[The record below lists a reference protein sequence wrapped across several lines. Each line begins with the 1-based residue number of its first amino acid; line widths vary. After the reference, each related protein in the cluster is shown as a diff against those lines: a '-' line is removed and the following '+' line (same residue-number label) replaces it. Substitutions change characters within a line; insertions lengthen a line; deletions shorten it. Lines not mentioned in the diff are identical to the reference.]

1 MAGPRSLTN
10 AAAPIWKNGSVTPN
24 SMSGD
29 ITKLLR
35 KWSSEAGAA
44 GEADELIYAELRR
57 RARQILRSERPG
69 HPFASSDLVNEAWLR
84 LSGQDGRR
92 WENRAQFFAIG
103 ARMMRRILVDHAR
116 ARGRAKRGGDPSSV
130 TLRTDLNAPSQ
141 TADILALN
149 DALDALARL
158 DPRQSQVVE
167 LRFFGGLSIEETA
180 DALNVAKATVNRD
193 WVTAR
198 AWLLRELSRQA

>member
-1 MAGPRSLTN
+1 MEEWRDT
-10 AAAPIWKNGSVTPN
+10 TT
-24 SMSGD
+24 SMPGD

-35 KWSSEAGAA
+35 RWNGEAGAG
-44 GEADELIYAELRR
+44 GEGDELIYAELRR

-69 HPFASSDLVNEAWLR
+69 HPLASSDLVNEAWLR

-116 ARGRAKRGGDPSSV
+116 ARRRAKRGGDLSSV
-130 TLRTDLNAPSQ
+130 TLDTNLNAPSQ
-141 TADILALN
+141 GTDVLALN
-149 DALDALARL
+149 EALDGLAKL
-158 DPRQSQVVE
+158 DPRQSSVVE
-167 LRFFGGLSIEETA
+167 LRFFGGLSIDETA
-180 DALNVAKATVNRD
+180 EVLKVGKATVNRD

-198 AWLLRELSRQA
+198 AWLIRELSRQA